1 MNSVIYRGVLTL
13 LLAFSFF
20 NIELFTWNGDHHYS
34 VQLAEAS
41 MINDIPKFKKEP
53 KDYTLEVD
61 GAVTHH
67 DFKQEI
73 DETVPPG
80 PQPLYFG
87 QMECTAYIATGNP
100 CADGVYPTV
109 GYTVAC
115 NDPALWHK
123 HIAIEGMGEFYVHDT
138 GGMASNVLDIFV
150 GSYDEAINFGRQV
163 RNVYILD

>member
-1 MNSVIYRGVLTL
+1 MSSVIFRGVLTL

-20 NIELFTWNGDHHYS
+20 NWELFTWNGDHHYS
-34 VQLAEAS
+34 VQLVETS
-41 MINDIPKFKKEP
+41 MINDIPELKAEP
-53 KDYTLEVD
+53 KDYSVEVD
-61 GAVTHH
+61 GVVRAMV
-67 DFKQEI
+67 FGEAKEVYV
-73 DETVPPG
+73 EPE

-163 RNVYILD
+163 RNVYVLD